1 MISIGQWSQSMKVAA
16 IVCHSVAIPVTVL
29 RLGYRWW
36 MAQFWWEDGV
46 AALALVCDTLTL
58 TGAVIIAPYLGPG
71 PRTSQTVVSL
81 WLSALSNSV
90 VIWAARVSVLLSIVR
105 VGSPSPNLKK
115 IAVVV
120 GISFIIMFLAIEGQ
134 RLGVC
139 LSSGCREFT
148 STAVSQLVTDVVA
161 DFSLVA
167 LPIWSLS
174 AARLSRSRRVL
185 VQSAFTA
192 SIIISIIT
200 IIHSVILLTQE
211 STGVVLIGHIKAALS
226 LMICNLLVIVTFV
239 YRVCHKGRLDL
250 EQGNLGVQM
259 EFTTIEYYPGTMT
272 TGATVPREHEHSRGG
287 TEMSAETKQSSF
299 VSVSASGSP

>member
-148 STAVSQLVTDVVA
+148 STAVSQLVKDILGELCQRAALLMLVTADVVA

-259 EFTTIEYYPGTMT
+259 EFTTIEYYPGTMYY
-272 TGATVPREHEHSRGG
+272 RCYG
-287 TEMSAETKQSSF
+287 TQESMNIPEAGQR
-299 VSVSASGSP
+299 

>member
-16 IVCHSVAIPVTVL
+16 IVCHSVAISTTVF

-36 MAQFWWEDGV
+36 MARFWWEDGV
-46 AALALVCDTLTL
+46 AALALVCDAVTL

-71 PRTSQTVVSL
+71 TRTSQTVVSL
-81 WLSALSNSV
+81 WLSALSNSA
-90 VIWAARVSVLLSIVR
+90 VIWAARIVIV
-105 VGSPSPNLKK
+105 VGS
-115 IAVVV
+115 
-120 GISFIIMFLAIEGQ
+120 SFIIMFLAVEGQ
-134 RLGVC
+134 RLGIC
-139 LSSGCREFT
+139 ITSGCREFK
-148 STAVSQLVTDVVA
+148 STAVSQLITDIVA
-161 DFSLVA
+161 DVSLVA

-174 AARLSRSRRVL
+174 TARLSRSRRVL

-192 SIIISIIT
+192 SIIITIIT
-200 IIHSVILLTQE
+200 IIHSVILFTQE
-211 STGVVLIGHIKAALS
+211 SSGVVLIGHIKAALS

-272 TGATVPREHEHSRGG
+272 TGMTVPEEHEYFRSG
-287 TEMSAETKQSSF
+287 TGMGAETKQSSF
-299 VSVSASGSP
+299 VSVSATGNS